1 MRKPKDGRAKSAA
14 TVLLR
19 LDEHETECLD
29 ALRIDG
35 ETRQD
40 VLRRLI
46 RLAMPPHAEDD
57 SGSLI
62 TTEQMSQERIEAL
75 LAGDRERGS

>member
-19 LDEHETECLD
+19 LDEHEEMCLD
-29 ALRIDG
+29 RLRAPG
-35 ETRQD
+35 ESRQD

-46 RLAMPPHAEDD
+46 RLATPPFAEDEP
-57 SGSLI
+57 GSLI

-75 LAGDRERGS
+75 MRMDRRQRG